1 MLSVVTDP
9 EHGPLLNVH
18 LNVFVPTERP
28 LTVEVGELA
37 LENEPEP
44 AITLHVPVAGAVG
57 VLPASVAE
65 LLGKQTV

>member
-1 MLSVVTDP
+1 MLSVVTEP
-9 EHGPLLNVH
+9 AQGPLFNVH

-28 LTVEVGELA
+28 LTEEAGEFA
-37 LENEPEP
+37 FEKEPEP
-44 AITLHVPVAGAVG
+44 AITLHVPVAGEIG